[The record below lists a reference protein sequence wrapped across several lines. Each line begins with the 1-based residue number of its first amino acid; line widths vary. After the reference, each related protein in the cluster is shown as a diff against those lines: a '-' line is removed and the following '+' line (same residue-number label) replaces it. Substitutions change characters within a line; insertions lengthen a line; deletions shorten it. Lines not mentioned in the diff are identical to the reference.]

1 MGFVG
6 INDQNKQRVNISKS
20 AYNTLE
26 MDVKDFHLSSKD
38 ALINRLILFRER
50 HLLDTDEHIRKY
62 RTNLIYDL
70 NKIGVDISKSDIID
84 RLVDSEIMKI
94 KEQNFSNATHKRNQK
109 GFYMRISK
117 NARRWLESENNTED
131 LYYSSLE
138 QFINTAIEDYAG
150 KSNYERECIIFDE
163 FIGRLSTYIK
173 EKVWLNLY
181 NAEHNTSSRIY
192 PIIIDSDIMNTH
204 AYLAC
209 YQPSEDGSLKP
220 VTYRISSLSS
230 EVVPIN
236 GYDRMVSD
244 EEYNKMREMILER
257 GIQFLSSPAVD
268 IEIRLNEF
276 GIKAYER
283 TLPLRPDYVSLRPVE
298 GGDSNNKD
306 AIYRFHC
313 TEKQAEYYFFRFGR
327 DAQILAPNHLRER
340 FIALYKETLL
350 RYDSTENIRP

>member
-38 ALINRLILFRER
+38 ALINRLLLYRER
-50 HLLDTDEHIRKY
+50 HLLNTDEYVRKY
-62 RTNLIYDL
+62 KTNLICDL
-70 NKIGVDISKSDIID
+70 KKAGVDITKSDIVD
-84 RLVDSEIMKI
+84 KLVDSEIMKI
-94 KEQNFSNATHKRNQK
+94 KEQNFLNATHKRNQK

-117 NARRWLESENNTED
+117 NARRWLESDNNTEE

-138 QFINTAIEDYAG
+138 QFINTVIEDYAG

-163 FIGRLSTYIK
+163 FIERLSIYIK

-181 NAEHNTSSRIY
+181 NAEHNTSTRIY
-192 PIIIDSDIMNTH
+192 PIVIDSDVMNTH

-209 YQPSEDGSLKP
+209 YQPTDDGSLKP

-236 GYDRMVSD
+236 GYEQMVSD
-244 EEYNKMREMILER
+244 EEYNKMSEMILER

-268 IEIRLNEF
+268 IEIKLNEY
-276 GIKAYER
+276 GIRAYER
-283 TLPLRPDYVSLRPVE
+283 TLPLRPDYVSIRPVDE
-298 GGDSNNKD
+298 VNCNSKD

-313 TEKQAEYYFFRFGR
+313 TERQAEYYFFRFGR
-327 DAQILAPNHLRER
+327 DAQILFPNHLRER
-340 FIALYKETLL
+340 FIALYKDTLL
-350 RYDSTENIRP
+350 RYASTENIQP